1 MTHRTTTA
9 CQPPHRI
16 RALANAIHACL
27 GPVPTRQVASAASL
41 ALLLACPLP
50 ALASDF
56 TVANHHDSGPG
67 SLRQAV
73 LDANATPGP
82 DTILFDSRVTG
93 TILLTSGALTVTD
106 PLTLE
111 GPGRDVLMI
120 DGAAV
125 PAILQVEDSLSLAH
139 LKLANAAGNA
149 INVSLTDYYTTI
161 RIRDSSIEGSTG
173 SGIFR
178 TWDSAYYHYSYSALI
193 ENTTITGNGRHG
205 IDIVGGT
212 LSIKDSTFSGNSGNG
227 IDIFG
232 ADLSITDS
240 LVSGN
245 AGYGVNAP
253 SPDSLR
259 YSSPFS
265 VPTIA

>member
-1 MTHRTTTA
+1 MIDREIHTCSPSPRPLVQA
-9 CQPPHRI
+9 I
-16 RALANAIHACL
+16 RACL
-27 GPVPTRQVASAASL
+27 GSRAITQTTSAAGL
-41 ALLLACPLP
+41 ALLLAVPL
-50 ALASDF
+50 AGSAADF
-56 TVANHHDSGPG
+56 TVTNRNDAGLGN
-67 SLRQAV
+67 LRQAV
-73 LDANATPGP
+73 RDANASPGP
-82 DTILFDSRVTG
+82 DTILFDSSVTG